1 MKKREKTLLTLLVG
15 IPIICIVLILIGA
28 AFNVV
33 KLVVRIIVALAIVA
47 VLVKICITIITTYK
61 SYVANKKIK

>member
-33 KLVVRIIVALAIVA
+33 KWVVRIIVALAIVA
-47 VLVKICITIITTYK
+47 VLVKIGMTIIATYK

>member
-1 MKKREKTLLTLLVG
+1 MKKREKTLITLLVG
-15 IPIICIVLILIGA
+15 IPMICIVLILIGA

-47 VLVKICITIITTYK
+47 MLVKICMTIIATYK
-61 SYVANKKIK
+61 SYVANKKNK

>member
-1 MKKREKTLLTLLVG
+1 MKKREKTLITLLVG
-15 IPIICIVLILIGA
+15 IPMICIVLILIGA

-47 VLVKICITIITTYK
+47 MLVKICMTIIATYK